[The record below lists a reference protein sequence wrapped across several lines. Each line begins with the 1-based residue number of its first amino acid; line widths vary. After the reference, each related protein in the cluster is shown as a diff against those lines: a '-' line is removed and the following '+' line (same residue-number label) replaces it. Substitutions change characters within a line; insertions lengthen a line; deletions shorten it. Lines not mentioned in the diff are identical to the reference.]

1 MAFENLID
9 VKSLTIN
16 QIDEIVKTARD
27 FQLNKI
33 KSQVVGQNAA
43 IYFDEN
49 STRTRFS
56 FERACHNLGLRIFNF
71 NKETSSIQKKES
83 FLDTVKTLEAIGVD
97 V

>member
-1 MAFENLID
+1 MAFGNLFDI
-9 VKSLTIN
+9 KSLTIN

-33 KSQVVGQNAA
+33 KSSIAGKNAA

-56 FERACHNLGLRIFNF
+56 FEMACHNLGLRIFNF
-71 NKETSSIQKKES
+71 NKEVLS
-83 FLDTVKTLEAIGVD
+83 
-97 V
+97 